1 MKRVVITGMGAV
13 SAIGHNVSQNWS
25 NLVAG
30 VSNMQ
35 LIEHFDTSS
44 YGTRFAALVQGLD
57 VDAFI
62 DKKDQRKMDEFIQY
76 ALIASDEAIKDA
88 NLEITDANAARA
100 GTLIGSGIGGI
111 STIEDCKQTLLERGP
126 KRISPFAIPSMIVN
140 MASGQVSMRYNLQ
153 GPNLAVAT
161 ACTTGTHALILAA
174 QQIQLGLADV
184 MVTGGAEKAS
194 SPVAMSGFGNAR
206 ALSTRN
212 DEPNRASRPWD
223 KNRDGFVLGDG
234 VGVLVLE
241 ELEHAKAR
249 GATIYAELVGY
260 GMSGDA
266 YHITSPEPEGKGAE
280 AAMRNALNN
289 AGINPE
295 EVNYINAHGTS
306 TPAGDVIEVQAV
318 KRLFGDHAYD
328 LAVSSSKSMTGHLL
342 GAAGAIEA
350 IFSTLAVYHNVAPP
364 TINHEEPEDG
374 CDLNFVPNEAQEREI
389 NVALSNSFGF
399 GGTNGS
405 VIFRKFAE

>member
-44 YGTRFAALVQGLD
+44 YGTRFAAQVQGLD

-88 NLEITDANAARA
+88 NLEITDANATRA

-111 STIEDCKQTLLERGP
+111 SSIEDCKQTLLERGP

-318 KRLFGDHAYD
+318 KRLFGDHAYE

-350 IFSTLAVYHNVAPP
+350 IFSTLAVYHNIAPP

-405 VIFRKFAE
+405 VIFRKLAE

>member
-44 YGTRFAALVQGLD
+44 YGTRFAAQVQGLD

-62 DKKDQRKMDEFIQY
+62 DKKDQRKMDQFIQY
-76 ALIASDEAIKDA
+76 TLIASDEAIKDA
-88 NLEITDANAARA
+88 NLEITDANATRA

-111 STIEDCKQTLLERGP
+111 SSIEDCKQTLLERGP

-289 AGINPE
+289 ASINPE

-318 KRLFGDHAYD
+318 KRLFGDHAYE

-350 IFSTLAVYHNVAPP
+350 IFSTLAVYHNIAPP

-405 VIFRKFAE
+405 VIFRKLAE

>member
-44 YGTRFAALVQGLD
+44 YGTRFAAQVQGLD

-88 NLEITDANAARA
+88 NLEITDANATRA

-111 STIEDCKQTLLERGP
+111 SSIEDCKQTLLERGP

-289 AGINPE
+289 ASINPE

-318 KRLFGDHAYD
+318 KRLFGDHAYE

-350 IFSTLAVYHNVAPP
+350 IFSTLAVYHNIAPP

-405 VIFRKFAE
+405 VIFRKLAE